1 MLRTLILVLLSLLLV
16 FPAAAQGNADPYIKE
31 ADRYFELPG
40 DSPYMLLVQPVKESS
55 RRPLPEGYHELPL
68 REKLYTLRSDIPAV
82 THIDFSA
89 RIQTVHRETN
99 PEFHAL
105 LSAFKAKTGC
115 GMLVN
120 TSFNVRG
127 EPIVCTP
134 QDAFECFL
142 RTEMDYLVMDHYV
155 FDKTKQEGLAAPERE
170 VGDFPLD

>member
-1 MLRTLILVLLSLLLV
+1 NRSILGDPRNPEMQKRLNLKIKYRESFRPFAPAVL
-16 FPAAAQGNADPYIKE
+16 AEE

-115 GMLVN
+115 GM
-120 TSFNVRG
+120 
-127 EPIVCTP
+127 
-134 QDAFECFL
+134 
-142 RTEMDYLVMDHYV
+142 
-155 FDKTKQEGLAAPERE
+155 
-170 VGDFPLD
+170 